1 MNRTFDILTRPASV
15 FCHAQV
21 PCVVPSRALPDTAQ
35 GTCKAVVH
43 GTYARHFGVCPSS
56 GVFSVFL
63 QHYQTRVCV
72 YSYTTIFFNE
82 KGQTPVNFRYLV
94 FAGLPSLHYGGP
106 TASAYLPDPAKQ
118 TQYHSLRVSSFVC
131 FCMLRHRCLL
141 SGARQSTHNII
152 VSLS

>member
-1 MNRTFDILTRPASV
+1 MITLLSESMSASV

-63 QHYQTRVCV
+63 QYYQTRVCV

-82 KGQTPVNFRYLV
+82 KGQTSVNFRYLV
-94 FAGLPSLHYGGP
+94 FAGLPSLHNGGP
-106 TASAYLPDPAKQ
+106 AGSAYLPHPAKQ
-118 TQYHSLRVSSFVC
+118 LSNHSTTPSPFRCSYICLRPP
-131 FCMLRHRCLL
+131 
-141 SGARQSTHNII
+141 GK
-152 VSLS
+152 